1 MLSKASTSV
10 KTNLIRSFYMQS
22 GLRQFAVAPQEC
34 LDNLKK
40 LGITNKNIVYNP
52 R

>member
-1 MLSKASTSV
+1 MLSKTSSYAQRQV
-10 KTNLIRSFYMQS
+10 LKTFYTKQGVRSF
-22 GLRQFAVAPQEC
+22 AAANQET

-52 R
+52 T

>member
-1 MLSKASTSV
+1 MLSKTSGYAKRQV
-10 KTNLIRSFYMQS
+10 LRSFYAQQSIRSF
-22 GLRQFAVAPQEC
+22 AAANQET

-52 R
+52 T

>member
-1 MLSKASTSV
+1 MLSKASITAR
-10 KTNLIRSFYMQS
+10 NHLARSFYMQS

-40 LGITNKNIVYNP
+40 LGITNKNVVYNP